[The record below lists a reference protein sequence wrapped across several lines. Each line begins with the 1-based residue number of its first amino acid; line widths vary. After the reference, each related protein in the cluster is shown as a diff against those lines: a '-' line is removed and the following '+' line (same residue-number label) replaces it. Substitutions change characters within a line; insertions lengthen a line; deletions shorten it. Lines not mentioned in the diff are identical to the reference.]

1 GGRPGFWL
9 QRAISAAQ
17 SGATALVPPIT
28 SALPSTR
35 TWSPVS
41 GSALPATSGTPR
53 PAMPLGAL
61 GTAMLCCQEG
71 NGNTW
76 LTPPPVA
83 PSLTLVSFHTTS
95 LTIEPPRA
103 VSLVPPHASTDGLEA
118 RSEEHTSELQS
129 RGHLV
134 CRL

>member
-1 GGRPGFWL
+1 
-9 QRAISAAQ
+9 
-17 SGATALVPPIT
+17 
-28 SALPSTR
+28 
-35 TWSPVS
+35 
-41 GSALPATSGTPR
+41 
-53 PAMPLGAL
+53 MPLGAL

-118 RSEEHTSELQS
+118 GKST
-129 RGHLV
+129 
-134 CRL
+134 